1 MPLLKVAEIHAF
13 LDRLTSN
20 GFVSNYPTFK
30 YGEHAASGF
39 NLERDGLK
47 LTVQTGHAKKDH
59 FFVSYSGHIKKP
71 DRHYDDAV
79 GCADGFIEC
88 ANHLREIRIKAGD
101 IAQTLLD
108 MFRVRGTDLTV
119 VTKELRYAQLARF
132 MLGERQMFALYMNRQ
147 NRSDEGLFIIRAP
160 GLAQGIPDVIED
172 VSDEKDD
179 EPCMVRTQHH
189 KTSFCFSDAAGLL
202 QGFKTLFDF
211 PFERKIKRFG
221 EHEIASL
228 LPPEAFLDVVF
239 ENGLRAVAEKEVTTF
254 RSANCETTAELLRG
268 DDSTE
273 TLYAMFFKTA
283 PAKL

>member
-1 MPLLKVAEIHAF
+1 MPLLKLSQIDAF
-13 LDRLTSN
+13 IDRLTSN
-20 GFVSNYPTFK
+20 GFVTNDPTFRFK
-30 YGEHAASGF
+30 EHAASAF

-47 LTVQTGHAKKDH
+47 LTVHTGQTKKGY

-71 DRHYDDAV
+71 SRYYDDAV

-88 ANHLREIRIKAGD
+88 ANHQREIRIKAGD
-101 IAQTLLD
+101 VTQTVLD
-108 MFRVRGTDLTV
+108 TFRVRGTDLTA
-119 VTKELRYAQLARF
+119 VTKELRFAQLARF
-132 MLGERQMFALYMNRQ
+132 MLGERQMFALYVNRQ
-147 NRSDEGLFIIRAP
+147 NRSDEGMFIIRAP
-160 GLAQGIPDVIED
+160 GLAQGIPDTFED

-179 EPCMVRTQHH
+179 EPCMVRTAQH

-211 PFERKIKRFG
+211 PFERKVKRFG

-239 ENGLRAVAEKEVTTF
+239 ENGLRAVAEKEVKTF
-254 RSANCETTAELLRG
+254 RTTNCETTAELLQG
-268 DDSTE
+268 DDGLE